1 MPHDPRH
8 LDADELQTQTR
19 SLRALARALVADERR
34 SKGVR
39 PRSGKKGARGK
50 GKDKSFATPEEAEA
64 YVRSV
69 EKTLKEMP
77 CAGKLTDEQ
86 FESKM
91 RGLPKMLAGKKG
103 SPGKAKKK

>member
-1 MPHDPRH
+1 MPHDPRY

-50 GKDKSFATPEEAEA
+50 GKGKSATPEEAEA

-77 CAGKLTDEQ
+77 RAGKLTDEQ

-91 RGLPKMLAGKKG
+91 RGLPKMLGG
-103 SPGKAKKK
+103 ITG